1 MGMDFIE
8 SQSVCQKMMYDHR
21 QQTDHR
27 LGGGAVSTRN
37 PSWQPLIRMAGS
49 ILLTAVL
56 CSCGTLD
63 GIYQRIEVDSAPR
76 GSEVYLGEGDTP
88 ELIGTTPFFYDLR
101 RSSGDQLTFRFGDHA
116 EKKTYKCK
124 FRWLVE
130 GVGNGSI
137 ALISWQL
144 SLAAI
149 GIDLITGGAYDC
161 PKTFYIIPADVQ
173 KLNTPDV
180 PYCRRFLVVPPKG
193 LSGELADRLSQLWME
208 QSMRHLRGCDDFL
221 PYASKKYLSFVN
233 AGRGSKPIT
242 ELDAEKLNF
251 LAFESQ
257 ATHLAVLAAT
267 QSGSDVV
274 IDAEAF
280 DLHRKSPEPMTGFR
294 ATAADTPL
302 ELSKNPL
309 GPIPVSLDVYP
320 NAMVNGA
327 VLASAG
333 VEARSG
339 YEIEG
344 APRTLVNA
352 TLRRVSFLSV
362 THPFGFNSWD
372 FTYGVASNVLFF
384 TEDFRWRKEGS
395 GEAADVSIT
404 QLAPLYYFD
413 LTALTPVGA
422 FSYKLGAG
430 AYLGAVK
437 SPDRSYEFDL
447 GLITSTKT
455 SYTWFFTKS
464 LFAHAS
470 LAYFHV
476 PWRSRIPDE
485 YRLRDQKVQFK
496 VAAGYYFPGWRQ

>member
-1 MGMDFIE
+1 MIFGSKTRIG
-8 SQSVCQKMMYDHR
+8 KT
-21 QQTDHR
+21 TDR
-27 LGGGAVSTRN
+27 EGRAVRSKN
-37 PSWQPLIRMAGS
+37 PSWLTLIRTAGS
-49 ILLTAVL
+49 ILLTTLL

-76 GSEVYLGEGDTP
+76 GSEVFLGKGDSP

-101 RSSGDQLTFRFGDHA
+101 RSFGGVLTFKFGDYA
-116 EKKTYKCK
+116 EKKPYECK

-149 GIDLITGGAYDC
+149 GIDLITGGAFDC
-161 PKTFYIIPADVQ
+161 PKTFYIIPADAR

-180 PYCRRFLVVPPKG
+180 QYCRRFLVVPPKG
-193 LSGELADRLSQLWME
+193 LTTEQADRLSQLWME

-221 PYASKKYLSFVN
+221 PYGSKKFLSFVN
-233 AGRGSKPIT
+233 AERSTKPIT

-257 ATHLAVLAAT
+257 ATHLAILSAVQA
-267 QSGSDVV
+267 GNDVV
-274 IDAEAF
+274 IDAQAF
-280 DLHRKSPEPMTGFR
+280 DLHRKSPESLTGFQ
-294 ATAADTPL
+294 AKVPDTPL
-302 ELSKNPL
+302 AESKNPL

-320 NAMVNGA
+320 NAMVNGF
-327 VLASAG
+327 VLASSG

-339 YEIEG
+339 YEVEG
-344 APRTLVNA
+344 IPRTLVNA

-362 THPFGFNSWD
+362 THPFGFNTWD
-372 FTYGVASNVLFF
+372 FTYGLASNVLFF
-384 TEDFRWRKEGS
+384 SEDFRWRKVGA
-395 GEAADVSIT
+395 GESTDVSVT
-404 QLAPLYYFD
+404 QMAPVYYLD
-413 LTALTPVGA
+413 LTALTPVGV
-422 FSYKLGAG
+422 FSYKAGAG

-437 SPDRSYEFDL
+437 TPDQSYEFDL

-476 PWRSRIPDE
+476 PWRSRVPDE
-485 YRLRDQKVQFK
+485 YRLKDQKVQFT
-496 VAAGYYFPGWRQ
+496 VAAGYYFPGWR